1 MSKSKQ
7 RRSFVPTTTPIK
19 PVIDLKAAP
28 APSPLSSVPA
38 STQPAVFGSDAAPVI
53 YFDGV
58 VAFGICNGV
67 IQLELAANHLVPV
80 SLDGTK
86 VKVKHVIAVHL
97 RCSPDTATNL
107 MEVIEKMITKPPPM
121 TRQ

>member
-7 RRSFVPTTTPIK
+7 RRSFVPPVGK
-19 PVIDLKAAP
+19 PAPVTIDMKAAS
-28 APSPLSSVPA
+28 PSPLTSVPA
-38 STQPAVFGSDAAPVI
+38 AAQPSVFGSDAAPVI

-58 VAFGICNGV
+58 IAFGICNGV

-86 VKVKHVIAVHL
+86 IKVKHVIAVHL
-97 RCSPDTATNL
+97 RCSPDTANNL
-107 MEVIEKMITKPPPM
+107 MEVIEKVITKPPPM
-121 TRQ
+121 TR